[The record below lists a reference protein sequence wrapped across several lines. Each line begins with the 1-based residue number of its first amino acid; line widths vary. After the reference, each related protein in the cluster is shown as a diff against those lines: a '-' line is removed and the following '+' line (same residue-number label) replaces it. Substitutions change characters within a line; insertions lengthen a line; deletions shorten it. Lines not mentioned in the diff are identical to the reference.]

1 MTNIKALIERVKENE
16 LTASRFQKVESRILS
31 VLNFKDFFE
40 ILLTEIMDTFKMPYV
55 WITLIEDS
63 EATKVILKSSDG
75 SPIIQERVNIIPE
88 TLFNGLVGK
97 GLAPVL
103 VNDELKPYFKML
115 PENRKYFIKSMAIA
129 PITLDG
135 KIIGS
140 LNQGDS
146 DKGRFDPE
154 FDTSLLAQLAVKVS
168 LCLSNVTAHEK
179 LKFLAF
185 HDPLTE
191 LLNRRVMESVLKR
204 EFYRSK
210 RYSSTL
216 SVIFIDLDDFKEV
229 NDKYGHEAGDRM
241 LKYVAEKLVDMTR
254 ETDIVARFAGDEFVV
269 ILPETGVKKSNK
281 MLKRIQT
288 FFKDNPMEYLGQQ
301 VPVAISFGAAST
313 QDDSMINPEVLLK
326 KADQILYKVK
336 SANKGGSIKEKRG
349 LKLAG
354 D

>member
-1 MTNIKALIERVKENE
+1 MINLNELIERVKENE
-16 LTASRFQKVESRILS
+16 LIAMRFHKVESQILS

-40 ILLTEIMDTFKMPYV
+40 VLLTEIMNTFKMPYV
-55 WITLIEDS
+55 WISLIDIS
-63 EATKVILKSSDG
+63 EATKVILKSSDN
-75 SPIIQERVNIIPE
+75 SEIFLERVNIISE
-88 TLFNGLVGK
+88 SLFTSLVGSDTTPI
-97 GLAPVL
+97 LL
-103 VNDELKPYFKML
+103 NNDLKPYFKLL
-115 PENRKYFIKSMAIA
+115 PKNRKYFIKSIAIA

-146 DKGRFDPE
+146 DKTRFEPGIDI
-154 FDTSLLAQLAVKVS
+154 SLLEQLALKVS

-210 RYSSTL
+210 RYASSL
-216 SVIFIDLDDFKEV
+216 SVIFIDLDEFKQV
-229 NDKYGHEAGDRM
+229 NDKHGHETGDLL
-241 LKYVAEKLVDMTR
+241 LKYVAEKLVEMTR

-269 ILPETGVKKSNK
+269 ILPETNVKKAENL
-281 MLKRIQT
+281 LKRIQKY
-288 FFKDNPMEYLGQQ
+288 FSKNPLQ
-301 VPVAISFGAAST
+301 VNGLKIPASISFGAAST
-313 QDDSMINPEVLLK
+313 QDESIINPEILLK

-336 SANKGGSIKEKRG
+336 KSNKDENNEKKPTLRI
-349 LKLAG
+349 AVE
-354 D
+354 